1 VFPVAGIPSDTLDG
15 QFAAKTLWGI
25 NVGQRVPSTVGQLV
39 GPVRIPVQTANKL
52 RVLGID
58 LLGGLATL
66 QIPNPKGRVLLL
78 NMYRHI

>member
-1 VFPVAGIPSDTLDG
+1 VFPVAGMHSDTLDG

-39 GPVRIPVQTANKL
+39 GPVRIPVQTADKL

-66 QIPNPKGRVLLL
+66 QIPNPKGRVFVV

>member
-1 VFPVAGIPSDTLDG
+1 MPSDTLDG

-39 GPVRIPVQTANKL
+39 GPVRIPIQTADEL

-66 QIPNPKGRVLLL
+66 QIPNPKRRVFVL
-78 NMYRHI
+78 NIYRHI